1 VSGTAPVLATPTL
14 ARPLSLRNR
23 VLHSDSQVNH
33 RYQGHRQ
40 TDRRKDEHGIHT
52 RIFCNFFYFAN
63 DAGTAT
69 GNVRRSVIKTKINAS
84 TKTIDRK
91 QLFLQ
96 NVQTVAEGKGIAK
109 HSLGTL
115 DRSTA
120 AAAEMTVSPITEFQ
134 DISCLTAV
142 RIGGSHARTS
152 VDTPKRLH
160 ATEQW
165 GYNYT

>member
-1 VSGTAPVLATPTL
+1 MNMESI
-14 ARPLSLRNR
+14 
-23 VLHSDSQVNH
+23 
-33 RYQGHRQ
+33 
-40 TDRRKDEHGIHT
+40 HG
-52 RIFCNFFYFAN
+52 FFVYFFYFAN

-115 DRSTA
+115 DRSA
-120 AAAEMTVSPITEFQ
+120 AAASEMTVSPIMEFQ

>member
-1 VSGTAPVLATPTL
+1 MLYWIPTF
-14 ARPLSLRNR
+14 SL
-23 VLHSDSQVNH
+23 V
-33 RYQGHRQ
+33 
-40 TDRRKDEHGIHT
+40 TDRRRDEHVLHKQ
-52 RIFCNFFYFAN
+52 IFLLFRKLRRNC
-63 DAGTAT
+63 T
-69 GNVRRSVIKTKINAS
+69 GNVRRADIKNTINTS

-96 NVQTVAEGKGIAK
+96 NLQTVAEGKGIAK

-115 DRSTA
+115 DRRVA

-134 DISCLTAV
+134 DVSYLTAV

-152 VDTPKRLH
+152 VDKPKSLH

-165 GYNYT
+165 GYGYR